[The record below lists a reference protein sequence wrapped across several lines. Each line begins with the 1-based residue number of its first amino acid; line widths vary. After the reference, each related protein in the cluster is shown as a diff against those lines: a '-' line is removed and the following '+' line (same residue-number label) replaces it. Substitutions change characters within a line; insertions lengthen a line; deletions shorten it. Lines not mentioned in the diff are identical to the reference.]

1 MIRTEFE
8 KYLGQNVEIDI
19 FDGTIIQG
27 ILHKTGEEIFKNNAN
42 LYIPRNYYFCVDD
55 NGESVACLFRVSHVK
70 KLQEWTVNN
79 VDNMPI
85 LEMLRDILRGKEN
98 KDGE

>member
-1 MIRTEFE
+1 MIMIRTEFE

-55 NGESVACLFRVSHVK
+55 DGEPVSYLFRVSHVK
-70 KLQEWTVNN
+70 KIAKWSCSETY
-79 VDNMPI
+79 
-85 LEMLRDILRGKEN
+85 
-98 KDGE
+98 